1 MYVYASS
8 PPPPPPAY
16 IFKNS
21 IPIPLANRRLKD
33 TAFVLTKISSV
44 ATREKICLSL
54 GDLISE

>member
-1 MYVYASS
+1 ML
-8 PPPPPPAY
+8 PLPPPPPAY